1 MGRAPKKPAAK
12 RPNIST
18 AALNLSGM
26 GDALIVRIGPASE
39 RGPQQVYI
47 ITRADL
53 RQFERTNLTAA
64 DRQKLN
70 GLFEQFTNHPTTR
83 VQAAIVKES
92 FAFDGA

>member
-1 MGRAPKKPAAK
+1 MARPAK
-12 RPNIST
+12 RPNTSP

-26 GDALIVRIGPASE
+26 GDALIVRIGPANA

-53 RQFERTNLTAA
+53 RQFERTNLIAT
-64 DRQKLN
+64 DRQQLDA
-70 GLFEQFTNHPTTR
+70 LFKQFTSHPTTR